1 MRLKLILFSFI
12 VLISSMAIS
21 QDKTEKFSFDFNNLP
36 LKVVLNEIE
45 SASKYK
51 FFFSETWLNE
61 INITKSYSNQPIDE
75 ILIDLFNNTLLNY
88 YILPSNQIILTQN
101 SIIYDELPGNYFGAD
116 QTISDSKVVQDT
128 VAETAPIFINRNEQ
142 SVQKTKTVRIGKE
155 RKGFTK
161 SRYKLS
167 GVITDVDTGKPI
179 SNLALVVKS
188 KNLGTVTASNG
199 SYEIYLPAG
208 VNLLETSGLGTEKRQ
223 TRIIIYEDGTFN
235 LNLRSQFEA
244 LSEVVLQSQG
254 VKNVEDTNVGR
265 TQIST
270 EDSKNI
276 PLVLGE
282 RDVLKV
288 ATLQPGITTAGEGAT
303 GFNVRGGK
311 TDQNLILL
319 EDGVIYNPS
328 HFFGIFQALNPLV
341 VSNVNIYK
349 GNIPAEFGGRISSV
363 FDIETKDA
371 DKNKFGADISVGPVT
386 ANVVVETPIIKEKS
400 GLLIGARGT
409 YSDWVLNALN
419 EADLENSQAS
429 FYDFVVKYNH
439 KINDKN
445 EVQALGYYSKD
456 NFSITS
462 DSLFGYSNRLVSLKW
477 QHQFNDK
484 NDATLILSNSQYKF
498 NIDYE
503 NTINDDFVQSFQIDE
518 TALKL
523 KLDYA
528 LNKAHA
534 ISYGL
539 SGKLYGIFP
548 GRIEPQGQN
557 NQITPVNL
565 SKEQGV
571 EGGVFI
577 SDVYKVNDK
586 LLLDFGLRFSFF
598 AALGEAEKRVYA
610 EGTPRS
616 ESTVIDTV
624 RYAKNEIIKTYGG
637 PEFRLAARYLL
648 SEDLSIKASANNTF
662 QYIHTLSNNTT
673 VSPIDI
679 WKLSDNFI
687 EPQQATQ
694 VSLGLYKNLNIN
706 AYELSLEGFY
716 KWQKNTL
723 DFKTGADIQLNEAVE
738 TEVLQGSGRAYG
750 VELLLKKNL
759 GDLTGWLGYTYSRSF
774 FKLDSQFLEERV
786 NDGQFFPS
794 NYDKP
799 HDVSLVLNYKLSQR
813 ISISSNFLYQTGRPV
828 TFPTG
833 NFQFNGGEFVQY
845 SDRNQFRIPDYYRLD
860 LGFNFEGNHKKN
872 KLAHSYWSLSV
883 YNALGR
889 NNPYSVFFVNEDG
902 DIKALQSSIFN
913 IPVPSI
919 TYNISF

>member
-1 MRLKLILFSFI
+1 MKVKLTLCLIFL
-12 VLISSMAIS
+12 LISSLANS
-21 QDKTEKFSFDFNNLP
+21 QGATSMYSFNFNSQS
-36 LKVVLNEIE
+36 LKEVLLKIE
-45 SASKYK
+45 SATDYK
-51 FFFSETWLNE
+51 FYFAESWLNE
-61 INITKSYSNQPIDE
+61 TLITKTYKDVTIDE
-75 ILIDLFNNTLLNY
+75 VLADLLNNTDLNF
-88 YILPSNQIILTQN
+88 YILPDNGVVLTQN
-101 SIIYDELPGNYFGAD
+101 SIIYDQLPNNYFGVEKPNTSA
-116 QTISDSKVVQDT
+116 IVNKDT
-128 VAETAPIFINRNEQ
+128 TTVKAPIFINRNEQ
-142 SVQKTKTVRIGKE
+142 SIQRTKTVRIGKE
-155 RKGFTK
+155 RRGFTK
-161 SRYKLS
+161 KRYKLS
-167 GVITDVDTGKPI
+167 GIVTDMDTGKPI

-188 KNLGTVTASNG
+188 KNLGTVTEPNG
-199 SYEIYLPAG
+199 YYEIQLPAG
-208 VNLLETSGLGTEKRQ
+208 INILETSGLGTEKRQ

-244 LSEVVLQSQG
+244 LSEVVLQTQG

-265 TQIST
+265 TQINT

-288 ATLQPGITTAGEGAT
+288 ATLQPGITTAGEGAS

-341 VSNVNIYK
+341 VNNVNIYK

-371 DKNKFGADISVGPVT
+371 NKNNFSADISVGPIT
-386 ANVVVETPIIKEKS
+386 ANVVAETPVVNEKS

-419 EADLENSQAS
+419 EADLENSEAS

-445 EVQALGYYSKD
+445 EVQALGYYSRDK
-456 NFSITS
+456 FSITS
-462 DSLFGYSNRLVSLKW
+462 DSLFGYTNRLVSLKW
-477 QHQFNDK
+477 QHQFNEK
-484 NDATLILSNSQYKF
+484 NNGTLVLSNSQYKF

-503 NTINDDFVQSFQIDE
+503 NSMNDDFVQSFQIDE

-523 KLDYA
+523 KIDYA
-528 LNKAHA
+528 LSKSHA

-539 SGKLYGIFP
+539 SSKLYGILP
-548 GRIEPQGQN
+548 GKIEPQGQD
-557 NQITPVNL
+557 NQITPIDL
-565 SKEQGV
+565 PKEQGV
-571 EGGVFI
+571 EAGVFV
-577 SDVYKVNDK
+577 SDIYKVNEK
-586 LLLDFGLRFSFF
+586 LLLDFGLRLSFF
-598 AALGEAEKRVYA
+598 AALGKAEKRVYSN
-610 EGTPRS
+610 GTPRS
-616 ESTVIDTV
+616 ESTVIDTIN
-624 RYAKNEIIKTYGG
+624 YSNNDIIKAYGG

-687 EPQQATQ
+687 EPQQAIQ
-694 VSLGLYKNLNIN
+694 VSLGLYKNFDVN

-723 DFKTGADIQLNEAVE
+723 DFKTGADIQLNEFIE

-750 VELLLKKNL
+750 VELLFKKNQ
-759 GDLTGWLGYTYSRSF
+759 GDLSGWLGYTYSRSF

-786 NDGQFFPS
+786 NDGEFFPS

-813 ISISSNFLYQTGRPV
+813 ISVSSNFLYQTGRPV

-872 KLAHSYWSLSV
+872 KLAHSFWSLSV

-889 NNPYSVFFVNEDG
+889 NNPYSVFFVNDNGE
-902 DIKALQSSIFN
+902 IKALQSSIFN

>member
-1 MRLKLILFSFI
+1 MKLKIILFIVFLCTFSF
-12 VLISSMAIS
+12 VFC
-21 QDKTEKFSFDFNNLP
+21 QDEDDKLSFNFSNLSLKETLLNIEKKTDYKFSF
-36 LKVVLNEIE
+36 
-45 SASKYK
+45 A
-51 FFFSETWLNE
+51 ETWISE
-61 INITKSYSNQPIDE
+61 ITITKTYTDVSIDNMLSD
-75 ILIDLFNNTLLNY
+75 IFNNTALNY
-88 YILPSNQIILTQN
+88 YILPNEQVVITQN
-101 SIIYDELPGNYFGAD
+101 SIIYDELPSNYFGDERQSTEA
-116 QTISDSKVVQDT
+116 VVTKDT
-128 VAETAPIFINRNEQ
+128 SRVNTPIFINRNNQ
-142 SVQKTKTVRIGKE
+142 SIAKTKTVRIGKE
-155 RKGFTK
+155 RRGFTK
-161 SRYKLS
+161 KAYTLS
-167 GVITDVDTGKPI
+167 GYVYDADTGQPT

-188 KNLGTVTASNG
+188 SNLGTVTESNG
-199 SYEIYLPAG
+199 YYEIKLPAG
-208 VNLLETSGLGTEKRQ
+208 VNILETSGLGTEKRQ
-223 TRIIIYEDGTFN
+223 TRIVIYEDGTLN
-235 LNLRSQFEA
+235 LNLRSQFEE
-244 LSEVVLQSQG
+244 LSEVVLQNQG

-265 TQIST
+265 TQITT

-341 VSNVNIYK
+341 VSSVNIYK

-371 DKNKFGADISVGPVT
+371 DKNKFGTDISVGPVT
-386 ANVVVETPIIKEKS
+386 ANVVVETPIVKEKS

-409 YSDWVLNALN
+409 HSDWVLNSLN
-419 EADLENSQAS
+419 EADLENSEAS
-429 FYDFVVKYNH
+429 FYDFIVKYNH

-445 EVQALGYYSKD
+445 EVQALGYYSRD
-456 NFSITS
+456 QFSITS

-477 QHQFNDK
+477 QHKFNDK

-503 NTINDDFVQSFQIDE
+503 NTMNDNFAQSFQINE

-523 KLDYA
+523 KVDYA
-528 LNKAHA
+528 LNKKHSV
-534 ISYGL
+534 SYGL

-548 GRIEPQGQN
+548 GDIEPQGQN
-557 NQITPVNL
+557 NQITPVSL
-565 SKEQGV
+565 PKEQGV

-577 SDVYKVNDK
+577 ADRYKVNDK
-586 LLLDFGLRFSFF
+586 LLLDFGLRLSFF
-598 AALGEAEKRVYA
+598 AALGEADKRVYS

-616 ESTVIDTV
+616 ETTVIDTV
-624 RYAKNEIIKTYGG
+624 SFGANEVIKTYGG

-648 SEDLSIKASANNTF
+648 SDELSIKASANNTF

-694 VSLGLYKNLNIN
+694 VSLGLFKNFNVN

-723 DFKTGADIQLNEAVE
+723 DFKTGADIQLNEAIE

-750 VELLLKKNL
+750 VELLLKKNR
-759 GDLTGWLGYTYSRSF
+759 GDLSGWIGYTYSRSF

-786 NDGQFFPS
+786 NDGEFFPS

-813 ISISSNFLYQTGRPV
+813 ISVSSNFLYQTGRPV

-872 KLAHSYWSLSV
+872 KLAHSFWSLSV
-883 YNALGR
+883 YNVLGR